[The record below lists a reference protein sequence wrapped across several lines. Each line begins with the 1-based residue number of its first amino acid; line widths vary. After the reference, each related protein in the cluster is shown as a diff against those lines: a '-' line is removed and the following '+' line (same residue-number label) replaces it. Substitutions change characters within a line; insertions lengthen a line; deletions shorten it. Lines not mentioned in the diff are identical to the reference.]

1 MRGSTFSRL
10 VLFGFAVAAPLACS
24 DSNGPGTTPSDPKD
38 PDALGLAVGVR
49 IDTTAITT
57 VGEFILELIP
67 STPGGTSLVDEEWTT
82 TVTLAG
88 GYTATLQSQ
97 TLQIPDLRPF
107 AAAVS
112 LDGSSSMKNSDPTF
126 ERKDAAQL
134 FAQTILGENASSR
147 VSLFEFATHDSNV
160 TPGWTRVWVLQ
171 DWTQSL
177 ATFDAALASM
187 ISPEGSYTPLY
198 STNAAIVRWMDTTTS
213 AAGERRALLLLT
225 DGLANDTLKRDSL
238 FEAAQ
243 LTGTVIYTV
252 GVGPGSDRS
261 GATDPLAVHEL
272 QLIANTTGGL
282 YAGAATPDRLS
293 GIFKAFATTITESTI
308 LSTFVISPIPPSG
321 TVITGTVRMENGRG
335 VALAPFT
342 FVMP

>member
-1 MRGSTFSRL
+1 MRGSLLSRL
-10 VLFGFAVAAPLACS
+10 FLFGLAIAAPIACG
-24 DSNGPGTTPSDPKD
+24 DETGPTPSDPTD
-38 PDALGLAVGVR
+38 PGALGLAVGVR
-49 IDTTAITT
+49 IDTAAITGQ
-57 VGEFILELIP
+57 GEFALELIP
-67 STPGGTSLVDEEWTT
+67 STPGGTSLVGEEWTT
-82 TVTLAG
+82 TVTLSG

-97 TLQIPDLRPF
+97 AIQIPDLRPF

-112 LDGSSSMKNSDPTF
+112 LDGSSSMQNSDPGF
-126 ERKDAAQL
+126 ERKDAARL
-134 FAQTILGENASSR
+134 FAETILGENPASR

-171 DWTQSL
+171 GWTQSL

-187 ISPEGSYTPLY
+187 ISPEGSFTPLY
-198 STNAAIVRWMDTTTS
+198 STNAAIVRWMDTTTN
-213 AAGERRALLLLT
+213 AADERRALLLLT

-243 LTGTVIYTV
+243 LTGTAIYTV

-261 GATDPLAVHEL
+261 GETDPLAVSEL

-293 GIFKAFATTITESTI
+293 GIFQAFATTITESTI
-308 LSTFVISPIPPSG
+308 LAQFVISPIPPSG
-321 TVITGTVRMENGRG
+321 TVITGTVRMENSRG
-335 VALAPFT
+335 VALAPFSFT
-342 FVMP
+342 MP